1 MCGIVGYIGDKR
13 AEPILLDGLHRLEYR
28 GYDSAGLAFLQGQ
41 NFVVVRAP
49 GKLVNLAQKMHD
61 IKVDATIGIG
71 HTRWATHGRP
81 IESNAHPHY
90 STDVVLV
97 HNGIIEN
104 YLSLKNELVKK
115 GFVFSSETDT
125 EVVCHLIQDY
135 LNAGMD
141 FLLAFQKSIE
151 RIRGAFALV
160 VMHRK
165 DAARIYVAK
174 KGSPLVLGLG
184 QGENF
189 VASDI
194 PALLTHTRDVIF
206 LEDDEMA
213 VVQRDSIAITDLVG
227 KKIDKKVS
235 RIQWSASQAEKE
247 GYRHF
252 MLKEIME
259 QPRVLSDTILGRIN
273 QDTGK
278 VRFEGA
284 DDLLEKFIRDPLA
297 KLQIVACGTSWHAG
311 LVGKMW
317 IEELAR
323 LPVSVDLASEF
334 RYRRP
339 LVDAHTLVVPI
350 SQSGE
355 TADTLA
361 AVTESKSLGARVLAI
376 CNVME
381 ASIPRKSDATLYTN
395 AGPEIGVASTKAF
408 VTQMAVL
415 YLLALKLAE
424 LKNTLTPK
432 DISGRLEAFLG
443 LPKLLKDFLDEGHQ
457 AIDVWTDQI
466 YKHEHCYFLGR
477 GIQFPIVLEGAL
489 KLKEISYIHAEGYA
503 GGEMKHGPIALIEE
517 GTPLV
522 AVAVQDHL
530 YEKMVSNIEEVQARG
545 AQVFALISKGD
556 KALQSRVRQ
565 AIEIPD
571 VSVDILPFFT
581 SVPLQL
587 LAYHVADRK
596 GTDVDQPRN
605 LAKSVTVE

>member
-1 MCGIVGYIGDKR
+1 MCGIVGYIGDQR

-28 GYDSAGLAFLQGQ
+28 GYDSAGLAFLEGQ

-81 IESNAHPHY
+81 SESNAHPHY

-104 YLSLKNELVKK
+104 YLSLKNELVQK

-135 LNAGMD
+135 LNGGMD
-141 FLLAFQKSIE
+141 FLLAFQKSIS

-160 VMHRK
+160 VLHRK
-165 DAARIYVAK
+165 DPGRIYVAK

-184 QGENF
+184 QGQNF

-206 LEDDEMA
+206 LEDDELA
-213 VVQRDSIAITDLVG
+213 VVQRDGIAITDLDG
-227 KKIDKKVS
+227 NKIDKKVS
-235 RIQWSASQAEKE
+235 HIQWSASQAEKE
-247 GYRHF
+247 GYKHF

-273 QDTGK
+273 QDTGT
-278 VRFEGA
+278 VRFDGA
-284 DDLLEKFIRDPLA
+284 DDLLEKFVRDPLA
-297 KLQIVACGTSWHAG
+297 KLHVVACGTSWHAG
-311 LVGKMW
+311 LVGKLW

-323 LPVSVDLASEF
+323 LSVSVDLASEF

-339 LVDAHTLVVPI
+339 LVDEHTLVVPI

-361 AVTESKSLGARVLAI
+361 AVIESKSLGARVLAI

-424 LKNTLTPK
+424 LKKTLTSK
-432 DISGRLEAFLG
+432 DVSGRLEAFLG
-443 LPKLLKDFLDEGHQ
+443 LPKQLKDFLDEGHK
-457 AIDVWTDQI
+457 AIDAWTDQI

-556 KALQSRVRQ
+556 TNFKSRVGHT
-565 AIEIPD
+565 IEIPD
-571 VSVDILPFFT
+571 VPVDILPFFT